1 MAAFDKDKVIKQL
14 APESVKRIKEW
25 RKEFC
30 KPFNKKDAERLE
42 QISDAVDRL
51 FAQVVR
57 ERVLATQETSDRI
70 PVWGEP
76 TRAKKADLLE
86 YYISVWSVYAAQAG
100 LSSARRVSIMNG
112 SVQWKKRWNLNRWES
127 KRPRGSFYN
136 GHYRY

>member
-14 APESVKRIKEW
+14 APESVKRIKKW

-76 TRAKKADLLE
+76 SSAKLVDLLVHDQE
-86 YYISVWSVYAAQAG
+86 EVAASLEHRSSAYRRLKLAMDAWCALWFWPIKEANLLPDRSRPRQAG
-100 LSSARRVSIMNG
+100 V
-112 SVQWKKRWNLNRWES
+112 
-127 KRPRGSFYN
+127 
-136 GHYRY
+136 

>member
-1 MAAFDKDKVIKQL
+1 MVAFDKDKVIKQL
-14 APESVKRIKEW
+14 APEAVQRIKEW

-70 PVWGEP
+70 SVWGEP
-76 TRAKKADLLE
+76 ASAKQAVLFVRDQEEVAASLE
-86 YYISVWSVYAAQAG
+86 EVNAALDHHVAQAKLAHAIG
-100 LSSARRVSIMNG
+100 RDAAG
-112 SVQWKKRWNLNRWES
+112 T
-127 KRPRGSFYN
+127 G
-136 GHYRY
+136 